1 MMNRLVPILLIA
13 AAVVFG
19 YAPFLIRDSPAEDT
33 MGVVF
38 KIFYFHVSSALTMM
52 LSAVVCAIASAAYLR
67 RRSRTADHVAL
78 AAAELA
84 VVFGAIVLITGPLW
98 ARKSWGFWW
107 VWDAR
112 VTSTLVMWMMFSSY
126 LLLRKYAGVGS
137 ETLSA
142 AVGVFAGVMSP
153 LVYKSVDIWR
163 TQHVA
168 PASRLESNSS
178 RSTVTRRTTTSRS
191 EAGFV
196 NAANSSATRTGQTF
210 LPEIPICCSATSCTG
225 ICI

>member
-1 MMNRLVPILLIA
+1 VMNRLVPILLIA
-13 AAVVFG
+13 AAVIFG
-19 YAPFLIRDSPAEDT
+19 RAPFLIRDSPAEDT

-67 RRSRTADHVAL
+67 RRSRTADHIAL

-163 TQHVA
+163 TQHPTTNVLPSLPPGMRGVWLWCLVGFLMLYVA
-168 PASRLESNSS
+168 LMALRTRLAASQAALDDLHLALED
-178 RSTVTRRTTTSRS
+178 
-191 EAGFV
+191 
-196 NAANSSATRTGQTF
+196 
-210 LPEIPICCSATSCTG
+210 
-225 ICI
+225 

>member
-1 MMNRLVPILLIA
+1 MNRLVPILLIA
-13 AAVVFG
+13 AAVIFG
-19 YAPFLIRDSPAEDT
+19 RAPFLIRDSPAEDT

-67 RRSRTADHVAL
+67 RRSRTADHIAL

-163 TQHVA
+163 TQHPTTNVLPSLPPGMRGVWLWCLVGFLMLYVA
-168 PASRLESNSS
+168 LMALRTRLAASQAALDDLHLALED
-178 RSTVTRRTTTSRS
+178 
-191 EAGFV
+191 
-196 NAANSSATRTGQTF
+196 
-210 LPEIPICCSATSCTG
+210 
-225 ICI
+225 

>member
-1 MMNRLVPILLIA
+1 VMNRLVPILLIA

-163 TQHVA
+163 TQHPTTNVLPSLPPGMRGVWLWCLVGFLLLYVA
-168 PASRLESNSS
+168 LMALRTRLAASQAALDDLHLALED
-178 RSTVTRRTTTSRS
+178 
-191 EAGFV
+191 
-196 NAANSSATRTGQTF
+196 
-210 LPEIPICCSATSCTG
+210 
-225 ICI
+225 

>member
-1 MMNRLVPILLIA
+1 MNRLVPVLLIA
-13 AAVVFG
+13 AAIVFG

-52 LSAVVCAIASAAYLR
+52 LSAIVCAVASAAYLR
-67 RRSRTADHVAL
+67 RRSRTADHLAL

-163 TQHVA
+163 TQHPTTNVLPSLPPGMRGVWLWCLVGFLMLYVA
-168 PASRLESNSS
+168 LMALRTRLAASQAALDDLHLALED
-178 RSTVTRRTTTSRS
+178 
-191 EAGFV
+191 
-196 NAANSSATRTGQTF
+196 
-210 LPEIPICCSATSCTG
+210 
-225 ICI
+225 

>member
-1 MMNRLVPILLIA
+1 MNRLVPILLIA

-163 TQHVA
+163 TQHPTTNVLPSLPPGMRGVWLWCLVGFLLLYVA
-168 PASRLESNSS
+168 LMALRTRLAASQAALDDLHLALED
-178 RSTVTRRTTTSRS
+178 
-191 EAGFV
+191 
-196 NAANSSATRTGQTF
+196 
-210 LPEIPICCSATSCTG
+210 
-225 ICI
+225 

>member
-1 MMNRLVPILLIA
+1 MMNRLVPILIVV

-52 LSAVVCAIASAAYLR
+52 LSAIVCAIASAAYLR
-67 RRSRTADHVAL
+67 RRSRTADQIAL

-163 TQHVA
+163 TQHPTTNVLPSLPPGMRGVWLWCLLGFLMLYVA
-168 PASRLESNSS
+168 LMAIRTRLAASQAALDDLHLALED
-178 RSTVTRRTTTSRS
+178 
-191 EAGFV
+191 
-196 NAANSSATRTGQTF
+196 
-210 LPEIPICCSATSCTG
+210 
-225 ICI
+225 

>member
-1 MMNRLVPILLIA
+1 MMNRLVPVLLIA
-13 AAVVFG
+13 AAIVFG

-52 LSAVVCAIASAAYLR
+52 LSAIVCAVASAAYLR
-67 RRSRTADHVAL
+67 RRSRTADHLAL

-163 TQHVA
+163 TQHPTTNVLPSLPPGMRGVWLWCLVGFLMLYVA
-168 PASRLESNSS
+168 LMALRTRLAASQAALDDLHLALED
-178 RSTVTRRTTTSRS
+178 
-191 EAGFV
+191 
-196 NAANSSATRTGQTF
+196 
-210 LPEIPICCSATSCTG
+210 
-225 ICI
+225 

>member
-52 LSAVVCAIASAAYLR
+52 LSAIVCAIASAAYLR
-67 RRSRTADHVAL
+67 RRSRTADHIAL

-163 TQHVA
+163 TQHPTTNVLPSLPPGMRGVWLWCLVGFLMLYVA
-168 PASRLESNSS
+168 LMAIRTRLAASQAALDDLHLALED
-178 RSTVTRRTTTSRS
+178 
-191 EAGFV
+191 
-196 NAANSSATRTGQTF
+196 
-210 LPEIPICCSATSCTG
+210 
-225 ICI
+225 

>member
-67 RRSRTADHVAL
+67 RRSRTPDHVAL

-163 TQHVA
+163 TQHPTTNVLPSLPPGMRGVWLWCLVGFLLLYVA
-168 PASRLESNSS
+168 LMALRTRLAASQAALDDLHLALED
-178 RSTVTRRTTTSRS
+178 
-191 EAGFV
+191 
-196 NAANSSATRTGQTF
+196 
-210 LPEIPICCSATSCTG
+210 
-225 ICI
+225 

>member
-163 TQHVA
+163 TQHPTTNVLPSLPPGMRGVWLWCLVGFLLLYVA
-168 PASRLESNSS
+168 LMALRTRLAASQAALDDLHLALED
-178 RSTVTRRTTTSRS
+178 
-191 EAGFV
+191 
-196 NAANSSATRTGQTF
+196 
-210 LPEIPICCSATSCTG
+210 
-225 ICI
+225 

>member
-1 MMNRLVPILLIA
+1 MNRLVPVLLIV
-13 AAVVFG
+13 AAVIFG
-19 YAPFLIRDSPAEDT
+19 RAPFLIRDSPAEET

-38 KIFYFHVSSALTMM
+38 KIFYFHVSAAIAMM
-52 LSAVVCAIASAAYLR
+52 VAAMVCAVASVAYLR
-67 RRSRTADHVAL
+67 RRSRAADHVAL

-84 VVFGAIVLITGPLW
+84 VVFGAIVLLTGPLW

-126 LLLRKYAGVGS
+126 LLLRKYAGAGS

-163 TQHVA
+163 TQH
-168 PASRLESNSS
+168 P
-178 RSTVTRRTTTSRS
+178 TTNVLPSLPPDMRGVWLWCL
-191 EAGFV
+191 AGFLV
-196 NAANSSATRTGQTF
+196 LFLALMAMRTRLAASQDA
-210 LPEIPICCSATSCTG
+210 LDDLHLALED
-225 ICI
+225 

>member
-52 LSAVVCAIASAAYLR
+52 LSAIVCAIASAAYLR

-163 TQHVA
+163 TQHPTTNVLPSLPPGMRGVWLWCLVGFLLLYVA
-168 PASRLESNSS
+168 LMALRTRLAASQAALDDLHLALED
-178 RSTVTRRTTTSRS
+178 
-191 EAGFV
+191 
-196 NAANSSATRTGQTF
+196 
-210 LPEIPICCSATSCTG
+210 
-225 ICI
+225 

>member
-1 MMNRLVPILLIA
+1 MMNRLVPILIVI

-52 LSAVVCAIASAAYLR
+52 LSAIVCAIASAAYLR
-67 RRSRTADHVAL
+67 RRSRTADQIAL

-163 TQHVA
+163 TQHPTTNVLPSLPPGMRGVWLWCLVGFLMLYVA
-168 PASRLESNSS
+168 LMAIRTRLAASQAALDDLHLALED
-178 RSTVTRRTTTSRS
+178 
-191 EAGFV
+191 
-196 NAANSSATRTGQTF
+196 
-210 LPEIPICCSATSCTG
+210 
-225 ICI
+225 

>member
-1 MMNRLVPILLIA
+1 VMNRLVPILLIA
-13 AAVVFG
+13 AAVIFG
-19 YAPFLIRDSPAEDT
+19 RAPFLIRDSPAEDT

-163 TQHVA
+163 TQHPTTNVLPSLPPGMRGVWLWCLVGFLLLYVA
-168 PASRLESNSS
+168 LMALRTRLAASQAALDDLHLALED
-178 RSTVTRRTTTSRS
+178 
-191 EAGFV
+191 
-196 NAANSSATRTGQTF
+196 
-210 LPEIPICCSATSCTG
+210 
-225 ICI
+225 

>member
-1 MMNRLVPILLIA
+1 
-13 AAVVFG
+13 
-19 YAPFLIRDSPAEDT
+19 
-33 MGVVF
+33 
-38 KIFYFHVSSALTMM
+38 M

-163 TQHVA
+163 TQHPTTNVLPSLPPGMRGVWLWCLVGFLMLYVA
-168 PASRLESNSS
+168 LLAIRTRLAASQAALDDLHLALED
-178 RSTVTRRTTTSRS
+178 
-191 EAGFV
+191 
-196 NAANSSATRTGQTF
+196 
-210 LPEIPICCSATSCTG
+210 
-225 ICI
+225 

>member
-13 AAVVFG
+13 AAVIFG
-19 YAPFLIRDSPAEDT
+19 RAPFLIRDSPAEDT

-163 TQHVA
+163 TQHPTTNVLPSLPPGMRGVWLWCLVGFLLLYVA
-168 PASRLESNSS
+168 LMALRTRLAASQAALDDLHLALED
-178 RSTVTRRTTTSRS
+178 
-191 EAGFV
+191 
-196 NAANSSATRTGQTF
+196 
-210 LPEIPICCSATSCTG
+210 
-225 ICI
+225 

>member
-1 MMNRLVPILLIA
+1 MNRLVPILLIA
-13 AAVVFG
+13 AAVIFG

-52 LSAVVCAIASAAYLR
+52 LSAIVCAIASAAYLR
-67 RRSRTADHVAL
+67 RRSRTADHIAL

-163 TQHVA
+163 TQHPTTNVLPSLPPGMRGVWLWCLVGFLLLYVA
-168 PASRLESNSS
+168 LMALRTRLAASQAALDDLHLALED
-178 RSTVTRRTTTSRS
+178 
-191 EAGFV
+191 
-196 NAANSSATRTGQTF
+196 
-210 LPEIPICCSATSCTG
+210 
-225 ICI
+225 

>member
-52 LSAVVCAIASAAYLR
+52 LSAIVCAIASAAYLR
-67 RRSRTADHVAL
+67 RRSRTADHIAL

-163 TQHVA
+163 TQHPTTNVLPSLPPGMRGVWLWCLVGFLMLYVA
-168 PASRLESNSS
+168 LLAIRTRLAASQAALDDLHLALED
-178 RSTVTRRTTTSRS
+178 
-191 EAGFV
+191 
-196 NAANSSATRTGQTF
+196 
-210 LPEIPICCSATSCTG
+210 
-225 ICI
+225 